1 MATKEQTRKELEG
14 ILTKWRARVLAFFD
28 GLALE
33 VLRTHFIAFDRLL
46 AGVDRGVDG
55 GCLYLEIY
63 RQQVAIF
70 KHIRCFYEKLHALE
84 PKAQNQEQMQEH
96 LAQTLK
102 DSLEEFKEN
111 VRQSVVSAKMELK
124 QRLAIQREKLFLAQC
139 ATKSAIPHLEYV
151 LKQSESRQFELALH
165 HFIALYVLYFLKI
178 PR

>member
-1 MATKEQTRKELEG
+1 MANQEQTRKELEG
-14 ILTKWRARVLAFFD
+14 ILAKWRTRVLAFFD

-46 AGVDRGVDG
+46 AGVDKRSSLFKD
-55 GCLYLEIY
+55 ISNH
-63 RQQVAIF
+63 QVAIF
-70 KHIRCFYEKLHALE
+70 KYIRWFYEKWHALE
-84 PKAQNQEQMQEH
+84 PKAQNQEQMQEC

-111 VRQSVVSAKMELK
+111 VCQSVVSAQMELK

-165 HFIALYVLYFLKI
+165 HFIALYAPYSLKI